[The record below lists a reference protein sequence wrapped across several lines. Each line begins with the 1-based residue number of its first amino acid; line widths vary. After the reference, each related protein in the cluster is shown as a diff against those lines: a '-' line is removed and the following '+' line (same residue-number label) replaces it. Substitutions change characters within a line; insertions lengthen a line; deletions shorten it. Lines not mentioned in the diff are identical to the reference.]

1 MYSKKKIL
9 KNLILVAGILII
21 LIILVCSLGDIK
33 AIWST
38 ITTQAKARW
47 MFATL
52 GLVLL
57 YCFFNQLSI
66 VFLTRRKYKNIKRT
80 TLFYVAGSEF
90 FFNAITPFSSG
101 GQPFQAY
108 ALKQKGVK
116 FSDSTSILLLN
127 FLAYQIVMNLISVAA
142 VVFYYKRLV
151 VDVPNLSWLV
161 FIGFSINLLVMVFLV
176 LLGTTKFMGAGVI
189 KLVDLLAKI
198 KFLKRFLGNKTE
210 AVRVYVSEMQGAF
223 KEMGKSKR
231 VWFFAAM
238 SKAISLMIYYCIP
251 FFSFLAIGI
260 NLGLNN
266 FIYVAAM
273 TSFALTIAVWIPT
286 PGSSGGA
293 EMAFTTLFIG
303 LAALR
308 TAPVNPDGDINVAKN
323 LAVSGMLIWRTF
335 TYYLLMIY
343 GLVMYLLFDRTTRTD
358 NAQALAMESQAEDDL
373 KETSEE
379 VKNEEAEAPKENEV
393 EE

>member
-1 MYSKKKIL
+1 MYSKKKII
-9 KNLILVAGILII
+9 KNLILVAGIFII

-33 AIWST
+33 TIWTT

-66 VFLTRRKYKNIKRT
+66 VFLTRRKYKNIKRS

-101 GQPFQAY
+101 AQPFQAY

-127 FLAYQIVMNLISVAA
+127 FLAYQIVMNLISVFA

-176 LLGTTKFMGAGVI
+176 LLGTTKFMGKAVI
-189 KLVDLLAKI
+189 KLVDVLGKA
-198 KFLKRFLGNKTE
+198 KFLRRFLGNKGE

-223 KEMGKSKR
+223 KEMGSSKR
-231 VWFFAAM
+231 VWCFAALT
-238 SKAISLMIYYCIP
+238 KAISLIIYYCIP

-260 NLGLNN
+260 NLGIEN
-266 FIYVAAM
+266 FVYVAAM

-303 LAALR
+303 LSALR
-308 TAPVNPDGDINVAKN
+308 SGEFNPTGDIDVAKN
-323 LAVSGMLIWRTF
+323 LSVSGMLIWRTF
-335 TYYLLMIY
+335 TYYLLMLY
-343 GLVMYLLFDRTTRTD
+343 GLCMYLLFDRTTRHD
-358 NAQALAMESQAEDDL
+358 NIQEIATEEQINDDL
-373 KETSEE
+373 KEIEREDTEE
-379 VKNEEAEAPKENEV
+379 DIIKEGE
-393 EE
+393 

>member
-9 KNLILVAGILII
+9 KNLIFVAGILVILVI
-21 LIILVCSLGDIK
+21 LIVSLGDIK
-33 AIWST
+33 TIWTT

-80 TLFYVAGSEF
+80 TLFYIAGSEF

-127 FLAYQIVMNLISVAA
+127 FLAYQIVMNLISVVA
-142 VVFYYKRLV
+142 VVWYYGRLV
-151 VDVPNLSWLV
+151 QDVPNLSWLV

-176 LLGTTKFMGAGVI
+176 LLGTTKFMGKGVI
-189 KLVDLLAKI
+189 KLTELLGRVR
-198 KFLKRFLGNKTE
+198 FLKRFLGNKKE
-210 AVRVYVSEMQGAF
+210 AVTVYVTEMQGAF

-231 VWFFAAM
+231 IWCFAAI
-238 SKAISLMIYYCIP
+238 SKAIALAIYYCIP

-260 NLGLNN
+260 NLGIDN

-303 LAALR
+303 LSALR
-308 TAPVNPDGDINVAKN
+308 TAPINPEGSIDVAKN
-323 LAVSGMLIWRTF
+323 LSVSGMLIWRSF
-335 TYYLLMIY
+335 TYYLLMVY
-343 GLVMYLLFDRTTRTD
+343 GLIMFVLFDRTTRKD
-358 NAQALAMESQAEDDL
+358 PMSQIAEESEATEAVEGKIEGTENIE
-373 KETSEE
+373 KEGE
-379 VKNEEAEAPKENEV
+379 
-393 EE
+393 